1 MATYLEM
8 SSSPL
13 LYGLVMAGLGF
24 VALLCV
30 VFYRKTYNRA
40 LELGFS
46 KETLKAINKSTI
58 SLTIVPSISIVIGL
72 ITLSTVIGTPWAWFR
87 LSVVGAVTYELIA
100 AQMATAALGFT
111 EMTAAMASD
120 GATFGAVMFVMSMG
134 IIAGIVINAF
144 IGKKLTTSMASAG
157 GKKGGFGPIMNGC
170 FMLALMGVLLPF
182 QAVNGLVSIIV
193 MLTSMFIP
201 RAMGVIMQKT
211 GWKWLGEFSMA
222 FTFISVW
229 HLLCCGQ
236 QSFK

>member
-8 SSSPL
+8 SQSPL

-24 VALLCV
+24 VALLCI

-46 KETLKAINKSTI
+46 KETLKAIQKNTI

-100 AQMATAALGFT
+100 AQMATTALGFT

-134 IIAGIVINAF
+134 IIAGIIINAF

-170 FMLALMGVLLPF
+170 FMLALMGVMLPF
-182 QAVNGLVSIIV
+182 QAFNGMAYIMV
-193 MLTSMFIP
+193 MLTSMCITLGI
-201 RAMGVIMQKT
+201 GVIMKKT
-211 GWKWLGEFSMA
+211 GWKWLGEFSLA
-222 FTFISVW
+222 FTLILGMASA
-229 HLLCCGQ
+229 LLWT
-236 QSFK
+236 SIF

>member
-182 QAVNGLVSIIV
+182 QAFNGLVYIMV
-193 MLTSMFIP
+193 MLTSMFITL
-201 RAMGVIMQKT
+201 AIGVIMQKT

-222 FTFISVW
+222 FALIFGMASA
-229 HLLCCGQ
+229 LLWTAI
-236 QSFK
+236 F